1 MKKSLTTRLSILQKS
16 FELIYTHGYQ
26 ATSIDT
32 IIATTNV
39 TKGAFFYHF
48 KNKDDMG
55 LAVINEIMYP
65 LMHNDLVKPLLES
78 KEPIHDIY
86 NMIRYLLLENTFLT
100 MKDGCPAGNLTQE
113 MSQLNDDFK
122 EALSKLSQ
130 DFKDAMKIAIENG
143 QKNGIIKNDIHSE
156 DIAVFVL
163 SGYWGIRIFGKIA
176 NDYKGYKSYLQGLK
190 FYLES
195 LQKNNL

>member
-16 FELIYTHGYQ
+16 FELVYTHGYQ

-39 TKGAFFYHF
+39 TKGAFFHHF
-48 KNKDDMG
+48 KNKDEMG

-78 KEPIHDIY
+78 TNPVEDIY
-86 NMIRYLLLENTFLT
+86 NMIGYLLLENPFLT

-113 MSQLNDDFK
+113 MSPINDDFK
-122 EALSKLSQ
+122 NALSKLSQ
-130 DFKDAMKIAIENG
+130 EFKDAMKIALEKG
-143 QKNGIIKNDIHSE
+143 QRNGIVKNDIQSE

-176 NDYKGYKSYLQGLK
+176 NDDKSYKAYLQGLK

-195 LQKNNL
+195 LLKK

>member
-1 MKKSLTTRLSILQKS
+1 MKKSAATRLSILQKS
-16 FELIYTHGYQ
+16 FQLIYTHGYQ

-65 LMHNDLVKPLLES
+65 LMHNDLVKPLMES
-78 KEPIHDIY
+78 TDPVNDIY
-86 NMIRYLLLENTFLT
+86 NMMRYLLLKNPFLT

-113 MSQLNDDFK
+113 MSPLNEEFK
-122 EALSKLSQ
+122 NALSRLSQ
-130 DFKDAMKIAIENG
+130 ELKNAMKIALENG
-143 QKNGIIKNDIHSE
+143 QRNGIVKDDIHSE

-176 NDYKGYKSYLQGLK
+176 GDQKGYKSYLQSLK
-190 FYLES
+190 FYLQS
-195 LQKNNL
+195 LLKK